1 MTDPLITLLTDFGL
15 QDPYV
20 GMMKGVMAQIN
31 PALRT
36 IDLTHDIPPQNIT
49 LARFALMSA
58 YAYFPDGTVHV
69 VVVDP
74 GVGGTRRAIAVQFE
88 RGYLVAPDNG
98 VLSGVLDQETAI
110 AAVELTNPQY
120 WRNASPSNTFH
131 GRDIFAPVGA
141 YLASGVAITELGQA
155 IDPQTL
161 IRLEGMDWSATDGS
175 ITGYIQSIDRF
186 GNLITT
192 IPGSAV
198 AGREWTLQICDRK
211 IQSHQTYGEV
221 QTGEFLALIGS
232 HGWVEIAVNGN
243 SAQAL
248 LSTTLGDVVQIF

>member
-1 MTDPLITLLTDFGL
+1 
-15 QDPYV
+15 
-20 GMMKGVMAQIN
+20 MKGVIAQIN
-31 PALRT
+31 PALHT

-74 GVGGTRRAIAVQFE
+74 GVGGTRRAVAVQFE
-88 RGYLVAPDNG
+88 RGYWVAPDNG

-120 WRNASPSNTFH
+120 WRDANPSSTFH

-141 YLASGVAITELGQA
+141 HLANGVAIAELGQA

-161 IRLEGMDWSATDGS
+161 IRLEGMDYSTTDDG
-175 ITGYIQSIDRF
+175 ITGCIQSIDRF

-198 AGREWTLQICDRK
+198 MGREWTLAIRDHT

-221 QTGEFLALIGS
+221 QPGEVLALIGS
-232 HGWVEIAVNGN
+232 HGWVEIAVNGGN
-243 SAQAL
+243 AQAL
-248 LSTTLGDVVQIF
+248 LNASLGDAVQIP

>member
-1 MTDPLITLLTDFGL
+1 
-15 QDPYV
+15 
-20 GMMKGVMAQIN
+20 MKGVVAQIN
-31 PALRT
+31 PALRI

-58 YAYFPDGTVHV
+58 YPYFPDGTVHV

-74 GVGGTRRAIAVQFE
+74 GVGGNRRAVAVQTE

-98 VLSGVLDQETAI
+98 VLSGVLDQKTAI

-120 WRNASPSNTFH
+120 WRDANPSSTFH
-131 GRDIFAPVGA
+131 GRDIFAPVA
-141 YLASGVAITELGQA
+141 AHLASGVAIAELGQA

-161 IRLEGMDWSATDGS
+161 MRLEGMDYSTTDDG
-175 ITGYIQSIDRF
+175 ITGRIQSIDRF

-192 IPGSAV
+192 IPSSAV
-198 AGREWTLQICDRK
+198 MGREWTLMIQDHT
-211 IQSHQTYGEV
+211 IQSHQTYGDVQAGEV
-221 QTGEFLALIGS
+221 LALIGS
-232 HGWVEIAVNGN
+232 HGWVEIAVNGG

-248 LSTTLGDVVQIF
+248 LNASLGDAVQIPLIPGT

>member
-1 MTDPLITLLTDFGL
+1 
-15 QDPYV
+15 
-20 GMMKGVMAQIN
+20 MKGVIAQIN

-58 YAYFPDGTVHV
+58 YAYFPEGTVHV

-74 GVGGTRRAIAVQFE
+74 GVGSTRRAVAVQFE

-120 WRNASPSNTFH
+120 WRDAHPSTTFH

-141 YLASGVAITELGQA
+141 HLANGVPIAELGQA

-161 IRLEGMDWSATDGS
+161 IRLEGMDYSTADDGM
-175 ITGYIQSIDRF
+175 TGCIQSIDRF

-198 AGREWTLQICDRK
+198 AGREWTLQICDRT
-211 IQSHQTYGEV
+211 IQSHQIYGEV
-221 QTGEFLALIGS
+221 QTGEVLALIGS
-232 HGWVEIAVNGN
+232 HGWVEIAVNGG
-243 SAQAL
+243 SAQIL
-248 LSTTLGDVVQIF
+248 LGTVLGDAVHLF